1 MIGSA
6 GWRAA
11 CVALGIFLLIV
22 LAPVN
27 LLLRRRPEDMG
38 LRPDG
43 LILNGVSPDQVE
55 NVVDRAWAAVDWTL
69 GRALRTRRF
78 WWLAVGYFSGLFS
91 WYAVQVHQTKY
102 LIEVGFGST
111 EAAWA
116 LGLVNLVAVPGQVDR
131 PDAGVRCCIWR
142 RAMAAQTA

>member
-1 MIGSA
+1 LTNWFVRRRGLALSIAFSGVGAGSITILPWFAWMIGSA

-43 LILNGVSPDQVE
+43 LILNGVSSDQVE
-55 NVVDRAWAAVDWTL
+55 NVVDRAWAAVD
-69 GRALRTRRF
+69 
-78 WWLAVGYFSGLFS
+78 
-91 WYAVQVHQTKY
+91 
-102 LIEVGFGST
+102 
-111 EAAWA
+111 
-116 LGLVNLVAVPGQVDR
+116 
-131 PDAGVRCCIWR
+131 
-142 RAMAAQTA
+142 